1 MERLE
6 VSGFWEKLEDMETML
21 GFNISK
27 EEFLHWVTGKSDE
40 SVEDSSNEPD
50 AKNIRNDSIVEEPVV
65 EEPVVDETVVDEPVV
80 EEPVVDETVV
90 DETVVDEPVVDEP
103 VVEPAINEPVV
114 NEPITDKPIIEPVT
128 ETSVNKPATDE
139 PAINEP
145 VASEHINKT
154 TTTQLMENTAQS
166 LSLQQIHTL
175 KQMIDADISFQS
187 PDAVIPLILMQYLDS
202 VFSSFM
208 ESVKSFVCPHVGLS
222 VMFLCIGF
230 MVIVN
235 RFVLLRYI
243 IL

>member
-1 MERLE
+1 M
-6 VSGFWEKLEDMETML
+6 VD
-21 GFNISK
+21 
-27 EEFLHWVTGKSDE
+27 
-40 SVEDSSNEPD
+40 
-50 AKNIRNDSIVEEPVV
+50 
-65 EEPVVDETVVDEPVV
+65 EPVVDETVVDEPVV
-80 EEPVVDETVV
+80 DEPAIDEPVVEEPAIDEPVVEETVV
-90 DETVVDEPVVDEP
+90 NEPVVDEP

-114 NEPITDKPIIEPVT
+114 NEPITDKPVIEPVT

>member
-80 EEPVVDETVV
+80 
-90 DETVVDEPVVDEP
+90 DEP

-114 NEPITDKPIIEPVT
+114 NEPITDKPVIEPVT

-187 PDAVIPLILMQYLDS
+187 PDAVIPLILMQYMDS

>member
-1 MERLE
+1 M
-6 VSGFWEKLEDMETML
+6 SGFWEKLEDMETML
-21 GFNISK
+21 GFDISK

-50 AKNIRNDSIVEEPVV
+50 AKNVRNESIVDETVVNETVVEEPVV
-65 EEPVVDETVVDEPVV
+65 EEPVVEPV
-80 EEPVVDETVV
+80 
-90 DETVVDEPVVDEP
+90 
-103 VVEPAINEPVV
+103 INEPVV
-114 NEPITDKPIIEPVT
+114 NEPITDKPVIEPVT
-128 ETSVNKPATDE
+128 ETSVNKLATDE
-139 PAINEP
+139 PAINEL

-166 LSLQQIHTL
+166 LSPQQIHTL

>member
-65 EEPVVDETVVDEPVV
+65 EEPVVDEPVVDEP
-80 EEPVVDETVV
+80 VV

-114 NEPITDKPIIEPVT
+114 NEPITDKPVIEPVT

>member
-65 EEPVVDETVVDEPVV
+65 EEPVVDEPVV
-80 EEPVVDETVV
+80 EEPVV

-103 VVEPAINEPVV
+103 VV
-114 NEPITDKPIIEPVT
+114 
-128 ETSVNKPATDE
+128 E

>member
-1 MERLE
+1 M
-6 VSGFWEKLEDMETML
+6 V
-21 GFNISK
+21 
-27 EEFLHWVTGKSDE
+27 EEPAIDE
-40 SVEDSSNEPD
+40 PVVNEPV
-50 AKNIRNDSIVEEPVV
+50 VEEPVV
-65 EEPVVDETVVDEPVV
+65 EEPVVE
-80 EEPVVDETVV
+80 
-90 DETVVDEPVVDEP
+90 EP
-103 VVEPAINEPVV
+103 VVEPVINEPVV
-114 NEPITDKPIIEPVT
+114 NEPITDKPVIEPVT
-128 ETSVNKPATDE
+128 ETSVNKLATDE
-139 PAINEP
+139 PAINEL

-166 LSLQQIHTL
+166 LSPQQIHTL